1 MGKAWILQGTKEDRA
16 WYLQLEE
23 ASGLENLTVHTGHI
37 KVGHYLISRR
47 L

>member
-23 ASGLENLTVHTGHI
+23 ASGLENLTVHTGH
-37 KVGHYLISRR
+37 YLISRR